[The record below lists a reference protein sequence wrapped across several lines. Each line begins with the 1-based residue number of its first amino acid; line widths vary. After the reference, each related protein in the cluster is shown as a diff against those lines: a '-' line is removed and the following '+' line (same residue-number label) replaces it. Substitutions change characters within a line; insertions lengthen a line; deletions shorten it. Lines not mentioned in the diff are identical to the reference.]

1 MIINPIQ
8 QSLTPQQSPHKGIT
22 QSEMKAFADQQER
35 RERVNGQIGPLQVA
49 QQSMQSLPPSPTPS
63 SVAYVAPSTSHSDN
77 SGPPSFFI
85 QICRVLTIAFI
96 FALFSVGSSLSSTK
110 SLKKYEEDATVKKN
124 LATHIGMGIFFII
137 LSSIISFVFL
147 FTMRKKGREVEG
159 RVVSSTTTSTVT
171 TQGGEV
177 IQVVQTTTADPDYPS
192 RRNGERIGGCTC
204 YCTCCIGYTVFVTI
218 LVLIVYSIAPPTGLY
233 ITEQQGTTQGS
244 TRY

>member
-8 QSLTPQQSPHKGIT
+8 QSLTPQQSSLKGIT

-49 QQSMQSLPPSPTPS
+49 PQSFQSFASPTPS

-77 SGPPSFFI
+77 IGPPSFFI

-110 SLKKYEEDATVKKN
+110 SLKAYEGDATVKKN

-137 LSSIISFVFL
+137 LSSIISIVFL
-147 FTMRKKGREVEG
+147 FTMRKKGHKVEG

-177 IQVVQTTTADPDYPS
+177 IQVVQTTTADPDFPS

-204 YCTCCIGYTVFVTI
+204 YCTCCIGYTIFVTI